1 MSRGI
6 PSVSYNSVTCQE
18 VKQMEGTDFFN
29 TKLGKYI
36 ISSIDKLQFEHEQ
49 ILHILDLRM

>member
-6 PSVSYNSVTCQE
+6 PSVSYNFVTCQE

-36 ISSIDKLQFEHEQ
+36 KSSIDKLQFEHEQ